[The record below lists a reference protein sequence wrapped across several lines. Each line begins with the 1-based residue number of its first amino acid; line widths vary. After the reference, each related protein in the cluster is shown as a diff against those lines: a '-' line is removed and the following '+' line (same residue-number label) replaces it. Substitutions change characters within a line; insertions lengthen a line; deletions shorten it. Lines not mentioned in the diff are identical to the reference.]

1 MNNNNQQQQ
10 RTKRYRYVILSL
22 PVLTVVIS
30 VVSTV
35 AAFLVS
41 TYKAEGKG
49 IHFLPFIS
57 NIGDHRPESSV
68 FTFGMTL
75 SGCVTYSIIFIRYLQ
90 VRNFFVNRDLC
101 NHASLVIGSLFIIGK
116 FMVVSFQLSSQIV
129 VHFFGASV
137 YFIGAF
143 LYCVLQT
150 VISYNDSKYLYRLR
164 LFLSIF
170 MFISGFFFGLFLLPS
185 LEKYYLHYRISEIS
199 EWFFAALKMVFM
211 LTFVADFQNV
221 IPIFSI
227 RNAASTSNYETFT
240 EDDYEIVYGEEFQGL
255 ESRM

>member
-170 MFISGFFFGLFLLPS
+170 MFISGFFFWTVPLTVAWEVLLT
-185 LEKYYLHYRISEIS
+185 LQNLWNFR
-199 EWFFAALKMVFM
+199 MVFRGIKNGIY
-211 LTFVADFQNV
+211 VN
-221 IPIFSI
+221 IRGRFSK
-227 RNAASTSNYETFT
+227 RYSH
-240 EDDYEIVYGEEFQGL
+240 L
-255 ESRM
+255 